1 MSQIDYLRQKILLEL
16 VGRRKDPAMKFPRL
30 CLNMSIRSK
39 QCMSVKDIKYQDRP
53 MEFPASST
61 WLRVIY

>member
-16 VGRRKDPAMKFPRL
+16 VGRRKDPPMEFPRL
-30 CLNMSIRSK
+30 CLNMSIRSN
-39 QCMSVKDIKYQDRP
+39 MSVKDIKYQDRP